1 MPNSLFD
8 LHASY
13 ASLCEA
19 VDPLERD
26 NAVIDR
32 EIIAP
37 FSPASIPPRKIGLHV
52 KSSAFSS
59 NFPLDC
65 FGVNLDN
72 NRNLVNTG
80 SIARVDPVNPAH

>member
-26 NAVIDR
+26 NAVIDGETFHAVLSGIDSGER
-32 EIIAP
+32 N
-37 FSPASIPPRKIGLHV
+37 SPA
-52 KSSAFSS
+52 
-59 NFPLDC
+59 C
-65 FGVNLDN
+65 
-72 NRNLVNTG
+72 
-80 SIARVDPVNPAH
+80 

>member
-19 VDPLERD
+19 GDPLERG

-32 EIIAP
+32 EIFRPVLSGIDSAEKK
-37 FSPASIPPRKIGLHV
+37 R
-52 KSSAFSS
+52 SS
-59 NFPLDC
+59 C
-65 FGVNLDN
+65 
-72 NRNLVNTG
+72 
-80 SIARVDPVNPAH
+80 

>member
-1 MPNSLFD
+1 MPKSLFD

-32 EIIAP
+32 EIVRPVLSGIDSAEKK
-37 FSPASIPPRKIGLHV
+37 R
-52 KSSAFSS
+52 SS
-59 NFPLDC
+59 C
-65 FGVNLDN
+65 
-72 NRNLVNTG
+72 
-80 SIARVDPVNPAH
+80 